1 MTQNQNKPWTILKV
15 SRKEYCTAR
24 PWKKAGMSR
33 EKFEEVLGILPEGM
47 IDEIHL
53 QADAERLIAAAFGC
67 GAGEAE

>member
-1 MTQNQNKPWTILKV
+1 MTQNQNKPWAILKV
-15 SRKEYCTAR
+15 SRKEYATAR

-53 QADAERLIAAAFGC
+53 QADAERLIAAAFGG
-67 GAGEAE
+67 GAEEAK